1 MFIVKDSD
9 NRGQTLTEAEELKP
23 SCEVHGGNLFVQLHF
38 KAVKAV
44 PDSAE
49 LINTVVTSRD
59 ESSAKFSGCGKH
71 LVAVSSTDEETPL
84 TRANA
89 VKHIKAYLGT
99 MFGQDVGN
107 SLKDD
112 DIHIIDE
119 KGQEMNADALK
130 KWEEQQKEKGDE
142 DKESVDESIPS
153 FGKFILDE
161 SDDDIESETALDG
174 EEDNGGDDGGGDGT
188 EDDGSGGDDDE
199 DDVAGDGEE
208 GESGGDEDEDEE
220 AGDELPLPATY
231 LVTYTIKAD
240 GQPET
245 DHTDPKEVEKLSPK
259 GRLKLPGSNFNL
271 GIEFKSGGATVD
283 TIDLKKAANGFMG
296 KVNSDEIERQIKT
309 IMRANFPDINQPS
322 IEIRDQ
328 KTIGVELKRRIS
340 DNEISRDEYNGKAQA
355 LIANADYSLWIEVKD
370 YREKPFI
377 GKEDIADVV
386 NAAVKEVG
394 GRWAKLLSGVK
405 EDGVIM
411 LHGLSAM
418 NKQAQG
424 KGEVRRLIP
433 TPSEIQVFIK
443 KNKSAPANIW
453 TEIDNKFKACEKKN
467 GEVGEAVAMEAIGK
481 WKAFK
486 KNRDSNSV
494 TVKDYESFYSEYKE
508 FYKNKVESLLSEEF
522 ISERELMQEIF
533 GILYEDDGGE
543 KPGTGS
549 ETSGGGGDDD
559 EESEED
565 DGDESSDSSSD
576 GGSDGGEGDAS
587 DSADE
592 NEDQITNIF
601 IVPMKGLDVDMDKSR
616 F

>member
-84 TRANA
+84 TRDNA

-99 MFGQDVGN
+99 MFGQDVSN

-112 DIHIIDE
+112 EIHTIDE

-142 DKESVDESIPS
+142 DKESIDESIPS

-161 SDDDIESETALDG
+161 SDDDIESETALDS
-174 EEDNGGDDGGGDGT
+174 EEDDGGGDGM
-188 EDDGSGGDDDE
+188 EDDGGGGDDDE
-199 DDVAGDGEE
+199 DDGTGDGEE
-208 GESGGDEDEDEE
+208 GEAGRDEDEDEE
-220 AGDELPLPATY
+220 AGDELPPPATY

-259 GRLKLPGSNFNL
+259 GGRLKLPGSNFNL

-296 KVNSDEIERQIKT
+296 KVDSDEIEKQIKT
-309 IMRANFPDINQPS
+309 IMRDNFPDIDQPS
-322 IEIRDQ
+322 VEVRDQ

-377 GKEDIADVV
+377 GKKDIADVI

-411 LHGLSAM
+411 LHGFSAM

-433 TPSEIQVFIK
+433 TPSEIQAFIK

-508 FYKNKVESLLSEEF
+508 FYKNNVESLLSEEF

>member
-23 SCEVHGGNLFVQLHF
+23 SCEVRGGNLFVQLHF

-99 MFGQDVGN
+99 MFGQDVSN

-112 DIHIIDE
+112 EIHTIDE
-119 KGQEMNADALK
+119 KGQEMNAATLK

-174 EEDNGGDDGGGDGT
+174 EENDSGGDGE
-188 EDDGSGGDDDE
+188 EDDGAGGDDDE
-199 DDVAGDGEE
+199 DDGAGDGEE
-208 GESGGDEDEDEE
+208 GEAGGDEDEGEE
-220 AGDELPLPATY
+220 AGDELPPPATY

-296 KVNSDEIERQIKT
+296 KVDSDEIEKQIKT
-309 IMRANFPDINQPS
+309 IMRTNFPDINQPS
-322 IEIRDQ
+322 IEVRDQ

-340 DNEISRDEYNGKAQA
+340 DNEISRDEYNGKVQA

-377 GKEDIADVV
+377 GKKDIADVI

-411 LHGLSAM
+411 LHGLSSM
-418 NKQAQG
+418 STQG
-424 KGEVRRLIP
+424 KGKDEVRRLIP
-433 TPSEIQVFIK
+433 TPNEIQEFIK
-443 KNKSAPANIW
+443 KNKSTPAKIW
-453 TEIDNKFKACEKKN
+453 AEIDKKFNTCSKKN
-467 GEVGEAVAMEAIGK
+467 ADVGEAAARAAIGK

-486 KNRDSNSV
+486 KNHDSDSI
-494 TVKDYESFYSEYKE
+494 TVSDYESFYSEYKE
-508 FYKNKVESLLSEEF
+508 FYKKTVDPLLSEAF
-522 ISERELMQEIF
+522 LSERELMQEIF
-533 GILYEDDGGE
+533 GILYEDAGDE
-543 KPGTGS
+543 KPDTDS
-549 ETSGGGGDDD
+549 ESSGGGSEDA
-559 EESEED
+559 EEAEEAEED
-565 DGDESSDSSSD
+565 SDESSDSSSD
-576 GGSDGGEGDAS
+576 SGSGGSGGDAS
-587 DSADE
+587 DSADD